1 MNANPRWSHS
11 SPFSPG
17 KVTEAIAGPLEGASL
32 SRVLPENDIP
42 TWLSPCGATS
52 TIDHFLLPQGT
63 AGSALGS
70 GIIPPNQFA
79 LFPSSSPA
87 DLLRVVHDMALLRW
101 DKGQEFWFV
110 ADDVRHAY
118 GSVGHTTCHS
128 SLLAAGVDEGLASLV
143 VSAAK
148 WIKIQYAGPTPAMPV
163 HARFDGGTG
172 QGDP

>member
-1 MNANPRWSHS
+1 MDLANRCFRTGD
-11 SPFSPG
+11 PFGIP
-17 KVTEAIAGPLEGASL
+17 EADFVAIRKKEPWCFISTCRPILNIVAMWKTITLAGA
-32 SRVLPENDIP
+32 
-42 TWLSPCGATS
+42 
-52 TIDHFLLPQGT
+52 HFLKGHL
-63 AGSALGS
+63 LGS

-79 LFPSSSPA
+79 LFPSSSP

-101 DKGQEFWFV
+101 SRGQEVWFV

-148 WIKIQYAGPTPAMPV
+148 WIKIHYAGPTPAMPV
-163 HARFDGGTG
+163 HAHFDGGTG